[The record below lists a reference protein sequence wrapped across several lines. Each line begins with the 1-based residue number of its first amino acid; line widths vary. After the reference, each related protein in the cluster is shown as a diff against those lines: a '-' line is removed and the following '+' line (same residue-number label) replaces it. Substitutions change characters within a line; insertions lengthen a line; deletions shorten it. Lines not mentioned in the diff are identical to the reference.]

1 MKPKNW
7 YINLAIFAAVMGIIL
22 ITFGILIYFVRDHEG
37 IQQWVIFGTVF
48 ISVGSGMVIIA
59 VCLVLIT
66 PIKKRFAQPRIVDDP
81 RISYFYDQVNNNYYS
96 PKVFVNQTSS
106 SFRIAASDL
115 AQSNIESLSVP
126 NLPVIKPSDDA
137 ILVQHKIV
145 RILTL

>member
-7 YINLAIFAAVMGIIL
+7 YINIAIFAAVMGIIL
-22 ITFGILIYFVRDHEG
+22 ITFGILIHFVKDQG
-37 IQQWVIFGTVF
+37 IVKWGIFGTIF

-66 PIKKRFAQPRIVDDP
+66 PIRKRFAQPRIIDDP

-106 SFRIAASDL
+106 SIRIATSDL
-115 AQSNIESLSVP
+115 TQSNIESLSVP
-126 NLPVIKPSDDA
+126 NLPVIKPTDDA

-145 RILTL
+145 KILTL